1 MIYPFTRM
9 VIYGT
14 IWYQGEANADYNS
27 DKYAC
32 SFSKLISY
40 WRQIWNERTNGI
52 TNIEFPFGFVQV
64 SELMHDHEEF
74 HSGLL
79 DILIVSIKFK
89 CYQMG
94 WRISTDPMA
103 SDIRC
108 WLCSK

>member
-9 VIYGT
+9 VIYGI

-32 SFSKLISY
+32 SFAKLISY

-64 SELMHDHEEF
+64 S
-74 HSGLL
+74 
-79 DILIVSIKFK
+79 
-89 CYQMG
+89 
-94 WRISTDPMA
+94 
-103 SDIRC
+103 
-108 WLCSK
+108 